1 MNLNSLY
8 TYSLRPLRGSFL
20 LEGVKA
26 EVRASQDELRRSD
39 DAQTFR
45 SFALFSAICLIAAA
59 LLLVIG
65 GYEAGFHSVNAQA
78 VYLSEDFLQITT
90 FMGDTVVA
98 LCLMLFFA
106 RRNPSLLFIILLAAV
121 YGTLLTHGMK
131 AYFDMSRPPAVLSS
145 DEFIQIGQAFKRN
158 SFPSGHSSTV
168 FIMVSCLYYFATQT
182 STRVMLV
189 LFGAWVAI
197 SRVLVGVHWP
207 IDVLV
212 GSAVGV
218 IAAALAIYSAKRWSW
233 GFSVGVHVF
242 VLSLLIVAAI
252 MLFSH
257 SGGYP
262 KVSLFAKLCAT
273 ASLTFFIS
281 DYFFSPYVVR
291 ETGTGAP
298 LTRSDV

>member
-8 TYSLRPLRGSFL
+8 TYSLKPLSGSFA
-20 LEGVKA
+20 LEGVGA
-26 EVRASQDELRRSD
+26 EVRASRDELRRCD
-39 DAQTFR
+39 DTATFR
-45 SFALFSAICLIAAA
+45 FFAGFFAICLTAAA
-59 LLLVIG
+59 LLFVIG
-65 GYEAGFHSVNAQA
+65 GYKAGFHTVNSLAA
-78 VYLSEDFLQITT
+78 YLSEDFLQITT
-90 FMGDTVVA
+90 FMGDTAVA

-131 AYFDMSRPPAVLSS
+131 AYFDMLRPPAVLSS

-158 SFPSGHSSTV
+158 SFPSGHSSTA

-182 STRVMLV
+182 LTRVTLV

-212 GSAVGV
+212 GSGVGV

-233 GFSVGVHVF
+233 GFSVSMHFF
-242 VLSLLIVAAI
+242 VLSLLLMAAI
-252 MLFSH
+252 VLFSH

-273 ASLTFFIS
+273 ASLTFCIS
-281 DYFFSPYVVR
+281 DYFFSPYVSR
-291 ETGTGAP
+291 ATGTDAS
-298 LTRSDV
+298 RYDA